1 MRESAGSSAHVD
13 AFVHTLIT
21 NREKNKQTNKR
32 KRRARRK
39 QKGARGHLSVT
50 NLLLVLVGGRGGIS
64 SSADL
69 HPCRSAAS
77 ALSSKPEQQ
86 QRAGSSRSRQQP
98 RGGCARV
105 CGVNPGKPRGPH
117 PPLLLARFRDARLRL
132 SARRDGTPSLLAT
145 CCHSNPPG
153 GSRRRLLPTEV
164 HKHRHSRRKVV
175 GKIHLLRF

>member
-1 MRESAGSSAHVD
+1 M
-13 AFVHTLIT
+13 HTLKT
-21 NREKNKQTNKR
+21 NTKKQTNKR
-32 KRRARRK
+32 RRRARRK

-50 NLLLVLVGGRGGIS
+50 NLLLVLVGGAGGVS
-64 SSADL
+64 SAADL

-86 QRAGSSRSRQQP
+86 QRAVSSRSRQQP

-105 CGVNPGKPRGPH
+105 CGLNPGKPRGPRGPH

-132 SARRDGTPSLLAT
+132 GARRDGTPSLLAT

-153 GSRRRLLPTEV
+153 GSRRRPLPTEV
-164 HKHRHSRRKVV
+164 HEHRQKWWERCVC
-175 GKIHLLRF
+175 